1 MGAMRQGVEVRCLLH
16 VMISLRSG
24 GVSLCARVGGKRERV
39 GLNKQRHHHSCQDEC
54 PPALCSAAIRQTS
67 DKMVGE
73 HVSRQCTH
81 TDSVMSSMRIALQC
95 SQNVMWMHD
104 PAWQCALFLQLQLPA
119 ALVGLVE
126 LLKLRAPVF
135 FYRFSITHD
144 MQLIQAKEA
153 AVMH

>member
-1 MGAMRQGVEVRCLLH
+1 MLH
-16 VMISLRSG
+16 VMISLRRG

-81 TDSVMSSMRIALQC
+81 TDPVMSSMCIALQR

-104 PAWQCALFLQLQLPA
+104 PAWQCVLLLQLQLPA

-126 LLKLRAPVF
+126 LLELF
-135 FYRFSITHD
+135 CC
-144 MQLIQAKEA
+144 
-153 AVMH
+153 